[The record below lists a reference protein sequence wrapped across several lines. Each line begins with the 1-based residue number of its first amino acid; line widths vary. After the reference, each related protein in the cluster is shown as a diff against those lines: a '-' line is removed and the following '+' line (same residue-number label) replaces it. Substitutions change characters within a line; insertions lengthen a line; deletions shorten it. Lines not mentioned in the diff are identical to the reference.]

1 MREGEFEMIKLTNN
15 GIEITNAVPVEQF
28 GEIQYYTTTISIEE
42 LAMIHDRITYDGD
55 AQRGEIDGKPVIDQ
69 KHVQQIYESFINGN
83 SIRGHLT
90 WNLRK
95 ENGENSFIYNSDTN
109 KLIIN
114 NEQLITI
121 PDSAHRHAAL
131 KLVADNIDDESILES
146 RFSIDIY
153 TLSKT
158 EEKELFFTINGR
170 VKAPNKNRTLY
181 LSNDIECKLLRDVIA
196 QSNLD
201 GRIECVRNNAYK
213 DGKLTKFSTLYD
225 SLFGAVGSFDKE
237 EISENTYDEYLRWFI
252 DFYNALLETRSEF
265 SIISSEDKQKSK
277 ETSMILEELSWWG
290 YAYLA
295 KQLFGDRKWKHNLY
309 SKMNKKINIEGGSPI
324 HFLNKSLP
332 IWHATVIKPKYNFIT
347 KTQEV
352 GSSVTNSNVTR
363 GALKKIFFVTLF

>member
-1 MREGEFEMIKLTNN
+1 MISVSNN
-15 GIEITNAVPVEQF
+15 GIEITNVMPVEQF
-28 GEIQYYTTTISIEE
+28 GEIQYFTTTISIEE
-42 LAMIHDRITYDGD
+42 LASLKGKITYDGD

-69 KHVQQIYESFINGN
+69 KHVQQIYDSFINGN

-95 ENGENSFIYNSDTN
+95 ENGQSNYTYNSDTS
-109 KLIIN
+109 KLFIDDS
-114 NEQLITI
+114 QLITI

-131 KLVADNIDDESILES
+131 QMIAENIDDESVLES

-153 TLSKT
+153 CLSKT

-213 DGKLTKFSTLYD
+213 DGKLTKFSTLYE
-225 SLFGAVGSFDKE
+225 SLFGSVGSFDKN
-237 EISENTYDEYLRWFI
+237 EITENTYDEYLKWFI
-252 DFYNALLETRSEF
+252 DFYNELIETRDDF
-265 SIISSEDKQKSK
+265 KIVSSEDKQKSK
-277 ETSMILEELSWWG
+277 EESMILEELSWWG

-295 KQLFGDRKWKHNLY
+295 KELMGDRKWRHNLHA
-309 SKMNKKINIEGGSPI
+309 KMNKKISVEGGSPI

-347 KTQEV
+347 KTQEI